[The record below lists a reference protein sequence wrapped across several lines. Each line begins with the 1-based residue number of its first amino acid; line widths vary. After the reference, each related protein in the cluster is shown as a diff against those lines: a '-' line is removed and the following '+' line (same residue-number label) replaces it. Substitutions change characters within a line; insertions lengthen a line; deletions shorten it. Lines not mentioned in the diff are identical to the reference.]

1 MNCKNCGAFIKET
14 DNFCETCERPISRII
29 PMKEKT
35 RSSKNITILLILL
48 IITFVSIGILLNISR
63 IFGATDLGIEVNRK
77 HYESA
82 MKKFTA
88 SLKKHDGYTDIVLT
102 NEEITS
108 LVKYNWPEN
117 DVVKDM
123 QVRINKNSSIEA
135 AGLINKEYIAQYLL
149 TEGNGDSIYKVLPMF
164 DAMPKYTDVYAK
176 FRCEIKNNRVN
187 YIAID
192 KVEIMGIEV
201 PESMYKNANTMY
213 MLADGIN
220 QFIENVTDKTGA
232 SFDLVKAQSGK
243 LIVKGLLPEVV
254 YKEDLEMALETFSL
268 KW

>member
-63 IFGATDLGIEVNRK
+63 IFGATDLGIEANRK
-77 HYESA
+77 HYDSA
-82 MKKFTA
+82 MTKFTS
-88 SLKKHDGYTDIVLT
+88 SLKKHNGYTDIVLT
-102 NEEITS
+102 NEELTS
-108 LVKYNWPEN
+108 LVKYNWPET

-123 QVRINKNSSIEA
+123 QVKINKNSSIEA
-135 AGLINKEYIAQYLL
+135 AGLINKDYIAQYLL
-149 TEGNGDSIYKVLPMF
+149 TEDNRNSIDKFFTMF

-192 KVEIMGIEV
+192 RVEIMGIEV
-201 PESMYKNANTMY
+201 PQNLYKNTNTLY

-220 QFIENVTDKTGA
+220 QFIENVTEKTGA

-254 YKEDLEMALETFSL
+254 YKEDLEMAIETFSL
-268 KW
+268 KG